1 MDQLNNPMIYKIM
14 SVFGFIGVLVPP
26 AVVRGMNQ
34 LLKKDDFLKQ
44 VFIPTIVGLILLGI
58 SYYMLLKEVTDE
70 IFFQIL
76 IGVTVILSVGINLG
90 VIFMSM
96 LRMRWAAD

>member
-1 MDQLNNPMIYKIM
+1 MIYKIM